1 MANRIK
7 NSQLILVKDNIQ
19 GEWNIPLLENAAAMS
34 NAEVAEEPDW
44 EQFNTVIVCEY
55 TKRAENIYHTPAPA
69 GKTAVVVGN
78 EMDGVSKDIL
88 KRADKVV
95 KIPMSSKTLT
105 SVNVGVASAICLYV
119 LSKNIARN
127 GVPSSNIKQ
136 NDTDV
141 LISPPDDPAEAGS
154 MLRSVAAFG
163 WSKAYTYDEYKSWF
177 SDDRNRI
184 LLSRA
189 AARRDNN
196 PIKIF
201 EYEKIKAERYKG
213 VVHCSSGRLGVPL
226 TRFRL
231 QDKGRYLLGIGDLPE
246 TLPRVLPVHTVY
258 VDTVNKKIAPAFRH
272 MGSIFLSY
280 ISEMVEMRR
289 KAK

>member
-1 MANRIK
+1 MAIPIK
-7 NSQLILVKDNIQ
+7 ITQLILVKNNIQ

-34 NAEVAEEPDW
+34 GAEVAEEPDW

-105 SVNVGVASAICLYV
+105 SVNVAVASAICLYV

-136 NDTDV
+136 NNTDV
-141 LISPPDDPAEAGS
+141 LICPPDDPAETGS

-163 WSKAYTYDEYKSWF
+163 WSKAFINDE
-177 SDDRNRI
+177 
-184 LLSRA
+184 
-189 AARRDNN
+189 
-196 PIKIF
+196 
-201 EYEKIKAERYKG
+201 
-213 VVHCSSGRLGVPL
+213 
-226 TRFRL
+226 
-231 QDKGRYLLGIGDLPE
+231 
-246 TLPRVLPVHTVY
+246 
-258 VDTVNKKIAPAFRH
+258 
-272 MGSIFLSY
+272 
-280 ISEMVEMRR
+280 
-289 KAK
+289 